1 MKRLFG
7 IALLVTFALTVGL
20 AARAQ
25 MEGPVPTQALVNVD
39 SKSTPPADASALT
52 VAVNDRKEPLT
63 SWSPVL
69 PANAQ
74 VALLIDD
81 GLRESMG
88 RELDNL
94 RDFVRDLAPG
104 VEILV
109 GYMQYGHVV
118 ADQGFTT
125 DHARAASTLHLPAG
139 LAGMSA
145 SPYLCLSDFVKNW
158 PGAASGSSPMD
169 RVGPAQRKARFILVL
184 TNGVDPYNGSV
195 SVMNQDSPYVAAA
208 IRDAQRAGVAV
219 YSIYFG
225 DAGMRGAAVDFSGQ
239 NYLQQLTQGT
249 GGANLWEGTGNP
261 QSTAPFLTMFQH
273 AVAETYI
280 ATFNAPATH
289 DPQNLVRV
297 KFSAAKTKLHAP
309 EQVRPGNTE

>member
-1 MKRLFG
+1 
-7 IALLVTFALTVGL
+7 
-20 AARAQ
+20 
-25 MEGPVPTQALVNVD
+25 
-39 SKSTPPADASALT
+39 
-52 VAVNDRKEPLT
+52 VNDRKEPLT

-74 VALLIDD
+74 IALLIDD

-94 RDFVRDLAPG
+94 HNFVRGLAPG

-109 GYMQYGHVV
+109 GYMQYGRVV
-118 ADQGFTT
+118 SDQGFTT
-125 DHARAASTLHLPAG
+125 DHALAASTLHLPAG

-158 PGAASGSSPMD
+158 PGSTSDSSSMD
-169 RVGPAQRKARFILVL
+169 RSHPAQHKARFIMVL
-184 TNGVDPYNGSV
+184 TNGVDPYNGST

-208 IRDAQRAGVAV
+208 IHDAQRAGVAV

-225 DAGMRGAAVDFSGQ
+225 DAGMRGGSVDFSGQ

-280 ATFNAPATH
+280 ATFNAPATR
-289 DPQNLVRV
+289 DPQDLVRV

-309 EQVRPGNTE
+309 EQVRLGNTE

>member
-1 MKRLFG
+1 MKRLFA
-7 IALLVTFALTVGL
+7 IALFVTFAFTVVL

-39 SKSTPPADASALT
+39 AKSTPPADASALT

-81 GLRESMG
+81 GLRESLG
-88 RELDNL
+88 RELDSL
-94 RDFVRDLAPG
+94 RDFVRGLAPG

-118 ADQGFTT
+118 ADPGFTT
-125 DHARAASTLHLPAG
+125 ASTLHLPGG

-158 PGAASGSSPMD
+158 PGPMSDSSSMD
-169 RVGPAQRKARFILVL
+169 RVHPAQYKARFI
-184 TNGVDPYNGSV
+184 
-195 SVMNQDSPYVAAA
+195 
-208 IRDAQRAGVAV
+208 
-219 YSIYFG
+219 
-225 DAGMRGAAVDFSGQ
+225 
-239 NYLQQLTQGT
+239 
-249 GGANLWEGTGNP
+249 
-261 QSTAPFLTMFQH
+261 
-273 AVAETYI
+273 
-280 ATFNAPATH
+280 
-289 DPQNLVRV
+289 
-297 KFSAAKTKLHAP
+297 
-309 EQVRPGNTE
+309 

>member
-7 IALLVTFALTVGL
+7 TALFVTFALTFGL

-39 SKSTPPADASALT
+39 AKSTPPADASALT

-69 PANAQ
+69 PADAQ

-118 ADQGFTT
+118 AAQAFTT
-125 DHARAASTLHLPAG
+125 DHARAASTLHLPEG
-139 LAGMSA
+139 VAGMSA
-145 SPYLCLSDFVKNW
+145 SPYLCLSDFAKNW
-158 PGAASGSSPMD
+158 PGPTSDSSSMD
-169 RVGPAQRKARFILVL
+169 RVHPAQHKARFIMVL
-184 TNGVDPYNGSV
+184 TNGDDPDRKS
-195 SVMNQDSPYVAAA
+195 
-208 IRDAQRAGVAV
+208 
-219 YSIYFG
+219 
-225 DAGMRGAAVDFSGQ
+225 
-239 NYLQQLTQGT
+239 T
-249 GGANLWEGTGNP
+249 GLN
-261 QSTAPFLTMFQH
+261 S
-273 AVAETYI
+273 
-280 ATFNAPATH
+280 
-289 DPQNLVRV
+289 
-297 KFSAAKTKLHAP
+297 
-309 EQVRPGNTE
+309 